1 MGDMKLF
8 QIILV
13 LISCLLISNCAG
25 VSPQKVD
32 INKIKKE
39 RKLPEPN
46 FLIPDAQYV
55 TSGNGSSWDLRHF
68 MDFRFWSPPYFNSK
82 ETIQHKSAVH
92 TALTHLK
99 DFEII
104 SWYSESRDAG
114 GKVRSIFTY
123 GINSSLCRDFQVL
136 LYIKEKARSKTFTA
150 CKFAFGATP
159 IPMSPELFIAI
170 PLFTPS
176 KLPP

>member
-1 MGDMKLF
+1 MEDMKLF

-13 LISCLLISNCAG
+13 LISYLFISNCAG

-32 INKIKKE
+32 INKVKKE

-82 ETIQHKSAVH
+82 EIRQHKADI
-92 TALTHLK
+92 ALLVP
-99 DFEII
+99 
-104 SWYSESRDAG
+104 A
-114 GKVRSIFTY
+114 
-123 GINSSLCRDFQVL
+123 
-136 LYIKEKARSKTFTA
+136 
-150 CKFAFGATP
+150 
-159 IPMSPELFIAI
+159 
-170 PLFTPS
+170 
-176 KLPP
+176 

>member
-1 MGDMKLF
+1 MEGMKLF

-13 LISCLLISNCAG
+13 LISYLFISNCAG

-68 MDFRFWSPPYFNSK
+68 MDFRFWSPPYFDPK
-82 ETIQHKSAVH
+82 EKDNIKLLFIQH
-92 TALTHLK
+92 
-99 DFEII
+99 
-104 SWYSESRDAG
+104 
-114 GKVRSIFTY
+114 
-123 GINSSLCRDFQVL
+123 
-136 LYIKEKARSKTFTA
+136 
-150 CKFAFGATP
+150 
-159 IPMSPELFIAI
+159 
-170 PLFTPS
+170 
-176 KLPP
+176 